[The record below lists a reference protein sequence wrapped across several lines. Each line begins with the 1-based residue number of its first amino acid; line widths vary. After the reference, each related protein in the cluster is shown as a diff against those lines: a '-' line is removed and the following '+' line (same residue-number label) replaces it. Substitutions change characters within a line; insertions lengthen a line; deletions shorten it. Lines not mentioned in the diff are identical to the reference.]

1 MAVKNIVILGGGF
14 GGLRAA
20 LNLEKKLG
28 RNPAYQ
34 IIIIDQNTFHLY
46 TASLYEVAS
55 GELSPRCVL
64 IPYSKIF
71 QGKKIKFLNA
81 TAIKLDP
88 KNKIIETSSGE
99 KIPYWKMVLAL
110 GSDTEDFGIKGVG
123 KNAIGLKSSSDAENI
138 YQNLLR
144 CAVTKGAPIKV
155 VVGGG
160 GFTGVEV
167 AGELTQ
173 HRKCP
178 LAITVVEAAPRL
190 LPGMPGRISKEVAK
204 KLNFLG
210 VRVLTS
216 SPIKEVSK
224 QEVILVSGKRIPADL
239 TVWTA
244 GVRGSRLLNPEMFM
258 LDKRKSL
265 VVDKN
270 LRVKEFKDIFAV
282 GDLASTGVAWTAT
295 KAEEDGK
302 VVAHNIAEIARS
314 EKPNLKNYKVFEPPL
329 IVPAGKKWAIAKVG
343 KIIASGPL
351 AVVLKNFVLLY
362 YLVTILPLSKA
373 IGAWWN
379 GESEVLQLRTP
390 QQRIL

>member
-1 MAVKNIVILGGGF
+1 MPVKNIVILGGGF

-20 LNLEKKLG
+20 LNLEKKLE

-34 IIIIDQNTFHLY
+34 ITLIDQNTFHLY

-55 GELSPRCVL
+55 GELSPHCVL
-64 IPYSKIF
+64 VPYAKILR
-71 QGKKIKFLNA
+71 GKKIQFLNA
-81 TAIKLDP
+81 TATKLDP
-88 KNKIIETSSGE
+88 HKKVIETSSGE
-99 KIPYWKMVLAL
+99 KLPYWKLVLAL

-123 KNAIGLKSSSDAENI
+123 ENTIGLKSSADAEQI
-138 YQNLLR
+138 YQHLLR

-178 LAITVVEAAPRL
+178 LEITVVEAAPRL
-190 LPGMPGRISKEVAK
+190 LPGLPERISKEVAK

-210 VRVLTS
+210 VRILTS
-216 SPIKEVSK
+216 SPIKEVK
-224 QEVILVSGKRIPADL
+224 EQEVILVSGKRIPADL

-244 GVRGSRLLNPEMFM
+244 GVRGSRFLSPEIFP
-258 LDKRKSL
+258 LDKKKSL
-265 VVDKN
+265 IVDNN
-270 LRVKEFKDIFAV
+270 LRVKGFKDIFAV

-302 VVAHNIAEIARS
+302 VVAHNIAEIAKS
-314 EKPNLKNYKVFEPPL
+314 EKPNLRTYKVFEPPF

-343 KIIASGPL
+343 KIIAAGPL

-373 IGAWWN
+373 LKAWWS
-379 GESEVLQLRTP
+379 GECEVLQIRTP